1 MPVGREACVCVCV
14 CVDGME
20 RLVYKGRRV
29 GRSGREKKR
38 GADRTYV
45 QQKRKKKVE
54 YVDQRKETK

>member
-1 MPVGREACVCVCV
+1 MCVYVCVWTGWRDWSTKE
-14 CVDGME
+14 DGWVVRGE
-20 RLVYKGRRV
+20 KRKG
-29 GRSGREKKR
+29 